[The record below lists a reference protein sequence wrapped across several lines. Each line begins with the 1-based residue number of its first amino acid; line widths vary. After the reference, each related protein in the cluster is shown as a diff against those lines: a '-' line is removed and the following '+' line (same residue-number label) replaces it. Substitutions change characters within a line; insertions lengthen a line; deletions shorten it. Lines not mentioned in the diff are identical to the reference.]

1 MKDLAIFTA
10 LNHSGT
16 SRKNFVN
23 LKKKKI
29 TYVIYRLQGSVH
41 MVKNCDLSLE
51 NATLSHSISPYRRQI
66 TCIYPTNR

>member
-10 LNHSGT
+10 LNHLGT

-23 LKKKKI
+23 LKKKI

-51 NATLSHSISPYRRQI
+51 NAASISPYRWQI

>member
-23 LKKKKI
+23 LKKK
-29 TYVIYRLQGSVH
+29 LH
-41 MVKNCDLSLE
+41 MLFIGFKGQ
-51 NATLSHSISPYRRQI
+51 SIW
-66 TCIYPTNR
+66 